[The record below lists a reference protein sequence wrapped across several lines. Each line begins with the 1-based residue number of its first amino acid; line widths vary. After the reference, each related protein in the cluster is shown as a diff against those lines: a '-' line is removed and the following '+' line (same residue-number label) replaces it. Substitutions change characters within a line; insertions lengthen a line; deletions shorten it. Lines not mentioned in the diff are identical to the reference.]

1 VHDVTLDTQDMGP
14 IYISGAG
21 PGNVVH
27 NNHFHNTNI
36 DFTFGYGI
44 YLDEGPISTTI
55 SANLVEKFQV
65 PPEQEGYIWGLLSA
79 GDIETILENNIVAYN
94 EVPYGGL
101 VQPREYNPTGQGGP
115 EGPDDTPPND
125 IDVQRNIFYNNHG
138 PVYTFKFDHFEHRF
152 RQADYN
158 LFYNAEGRY
167 LVTGLAGADTLAEWQ
182 TLDGYKFDQNS
193 QVADPLFVDAEGGD
207 YRLRFDSPAYDLD
220 FVDVN
225 FVDMGLRA
233 DFPYADPND
242 ALAQLFVTSN
252 VGGHSATLVLSA
264 GQQAQLTA
272 TARTET
278 GYVADLSTVNVAY
291 ASENPTVATVDAAGR
306 VTAQGYGA
314 TRVIVTVSRGGYVL
328 SLPVFVLVDIDL
340 GTASTLLPP
349 PVDPPP
355 PVPTFLSPLWESNYD
370 DQFIA
375 FKSSPYARWRI
386 IEENGNA
393 SYCAPGQHFGD
404 PEDPY
409 GPFSMFGSPYWE
421 HYAVSMWVRFS
432 PADEGGIYLNT
443 RFDNASWT
451 GQFHGLNFGD
461 YPAGVWHV
469 FRAEVDGAW
478 KRTFINGQQVDSQA
492 IDPAARDWGYVGLGI
507 SPNIDV
513 CVDDVSVRSL
523 DRSPEAMAGATV
535 ATVTQA
541 SSLYLWADDQ
551 APVVGDLFVGNSVYL
566 LDWSP
571 AGNWAYVRND
581 ATAIQGWIPVVRID
595 N

>member
-1 VHDVTLDTQDMGP
+1 
-14 IYISGAG
+14 
-21 PGNVVH
+21 
-27 NNHFHNTNI
+27 
-36 DFTFGYGI
+36 
-44 YLDEGPISTTI
+44 
-55 SANLVEKFQV
+55 
-65 PPEQEGYIWGLLSA
+65 
-79 GDIETILENNIVAYN
+79 
-94 EVPYGGL
+94 
-101 VQPREYNPTGQGGP
+101 
-115 EGPDDTPPND
+115 
-125 IDVQRNIFYNNHG
+125 VQRNIFYNNHG
-138 PVYTFKFDHFEHRF
+138 PVYIFKYDDPVHRL

-158 LFYNAEGRY
+158 LFYNTEGRY

-182 TLDGYKFDQNS
+182 TLDNSKFDQHS
-193 QVADPLFVDAEGGD
+193 LVADPLFVDAEGGD

-306 VTAQGYGA
+306 VTAQGYGV
-314 TRVIVTVSRGGYVL
+314 TRVNVTVSRDGRVL
-328 SLPVFVLVDIDL
+328 SLPVFVLVNIDPA
-340 GTASTLLPP
+340 TASTLLPP

-355 PVPTFLSPLWESNYD
+355 PVPAFLSPLWESDYD
-370 DQFIA
+370 NEFVV
-375 FKSSPYARWRI
+375 FKSHPYAHWRI
-386 IEENGNA
+386 VEENGDA
-393 SYCAPGQHFGD
+393 IYCAPGRQFGSSGD
-404 PEDPY
+404 YY
-409 GPFSMFGSPYWE
+409 GPLSMFGSPYWE
-421 HYAVSMWVRFS
+421 NYAVSMWVRFG
-432 PADEGGIYLNT
+432 PADEGSLFLNT
-443 RFDNASWT
+443 RADRET
-451 GQFHGLNFGD
+451 RIGQYHGLGFTS
-461 YPAGVWHV
+461 YPAGTWHHL
-469 FRAEVDGAW
+469 RAEVDGDW
-478 KRTFINGQQVDSQA
+478 KRTFINGQLVDSQA

-581 ATAIQGWIPVVRID
+581 ATAIQGWILVSRLD